1 MIVSLF
7 SFTFVNPTVVLYVW
21 RDFWFSWVGNLIFH
35 KFVNSDYVGL
45 TLLMREMYFWYR
57 NDLLRDL
64 LTLFFFYFRLSTKS
78 CLVLF
83 FWPRNGWGKE
93 VTHSCY
99 SKTVFLCFVLMKKTK
114 QDRKTANQ
122 FLSSWPPSRR
132 KPPHVEG
139 DAERR
144 RVERDS
150 TELVNMHHMRND
162 FVFFFLSSPS
172 CLFIVCL
179 KQFKFQNA
187 RCFCC
192 CCWFPVDVP
201 PFFVVTFFFKCYTF
215 SLLCSCCVHLILYLR
230 CPPRLHYY
238 YYCSVCVCE
247 CAVPPSTNDFLRLG
261 F

>member
-162 FVFFFLSSPS
+162 FVFFFVFSVVSFYCLSETIQISKCAVLLLLLLISRRRPAF
-172 CLFIVCL
+172 L
-179 KQFKFQNA
+179 
-187 RCFCC
+187 RR
-192 CCWFPVDVP
+192 D
-201 PFFVVTFFFKCYTF
+201 FFF
-215 SLLCSCCVHLILYLR
+215 
-230 CPPRLHYY
+230 
-238 YYCSVCVCE
+238 
-247 CAVPPSTNDFLRLG
+247 
-261 F
+261 